1 MVIVTGATG
10 LLGSHLLLD
19 LVKTN
24 DQIIAGFQTAEKIK
38 RIQALFQSIYPEN
51 HETYWSKIAW
61 KKMDILSIDDL
72 EDAIE
77 PNSDVYHCAALVS
90 FQRSDFS
97 QLMKINRE
105 GTANVVNVCLDKGIR
120 KLCYVSST
128 AAVGGGQEGVL
139 TEKSKWKKNKKTSA
153 YSISKYS
160 AEKEVWRGIE
170 EGLNAVMVNPSVILG
185 AGNWNDSSLTIFKQV
200 SKGLLFYP
208 KGANATVDA
217 RDVSEIMIRLMES
230 EICAERYLC
239 IGSNQSFKDLLST
252 VALGM
257 KKKPPSLAVSS
268 SLLSFLGSL
277 LQIITSITGHRF
289 PLSKETINSSISVTE
304 YDASKVKKELN
315 FNFRSL
321 SESVQYSI
329 RHQIKQ

>member
-19 LVKTN
+19 LVKKH
-24 DQIIAGFQTAEKIK
+24 DQIVAGYQTQKKIE
-38 RIQALFQSIYPEN
+38 RVQSLFKSIYPDT
-51 HETYWSKIAW
+51 HEKYWAKIEW
-61 KKMDILSIDDL
+61 KEMDILSIDDL
-72 EDAIE
+72 EDIIE

-97 QLMKINRE
+97 KLMKINRE
-105 GTANVVNVCLDKGIR
+105 GTANVVNVCLDRGIR

-128 AAVGGGQEGVL
+128 AAVGGGQEGIL
-139 TEKSKWKKNKKTSA
+139 TEKSKWKKSKKTSA

-170 EGLNAVMVNPSVILG
+170 EGLKAVMVNPSVILG

-200 SKGLLFYP
+200 NKGLRFYP

-217 RDVSEIMIRLMES
+217 RDVSEIMIRLMQS
-230 EICAERYLC
+230 EIQAERYLC
-239 IGSNQSFKDLLST
+239 IGSNQSFKDLLT
-252 VALGM
+252 TIALGM
-257 KKKPPSLAVSS
+257 KKNPPKIAVSS
-268 SLLSFLGSL
+268 SFLSFVGSIFQL
-277 LQIITSITGHRF
+277 ITFISGFRF
-289 PLSKETINSSISVTE
+289 PLSKETINSSIGVTE
-304 YDASKVKKELN
+304 YDASKIKQELT

-321 SESVQYSI
+321 EESVQYSL
-329 RHQIKQ
+329 RHQIKE